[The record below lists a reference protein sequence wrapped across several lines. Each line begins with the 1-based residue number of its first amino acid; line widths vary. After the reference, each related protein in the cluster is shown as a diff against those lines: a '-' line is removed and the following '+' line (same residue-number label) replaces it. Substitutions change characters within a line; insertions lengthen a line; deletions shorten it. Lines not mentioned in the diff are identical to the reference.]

1 MTKDMGLIEDK
12 SSEKIPYRPKL
23 GFTILEAAAIA
34 QTCLNEAKP
43 KLAITRALRKA
54 FLMGQGKEPFDSLV
68 IPPDTD
74 LSMIEED
81 KRTGALIN
89 TDLTEQLSVERA
101 MFAKL
106 KVQYSD
112 LENRMKAKDQLL
124 EAMQR
129 ARSVATERVSLVI
142 DQREDAYKLVHS
154 LLTDRLSDVEH
165 SND

>member
-1 MTKDMGLIEDK
+1 MTKDAGVIEDK
-12 SSEKIPYRPKL
+12 SEKRFVPKL

-34 QTCLNEAKP
+34 TMCLKEEKP

-74 LSMIEED
+74 LSLIEDD
-81 KRTGALIN
+81 KSTGRIVNKDAE
-89 TDLTEQLSVERA
+89 EQLVVERA
-101 MFAKL
+101 MYAKL
-106 KVQYSD
+106 KVQYAD

-129 ARSVATERVSLVI
+129 ARSVATERVTLVC
-142 DQREDAYKLVHS
+142 DQREDAYRIVHS
-154 LLTDRLSDVEH
+154 LLSDRLSDVEH